1 MLAYRV
7 KRLVRIEP
15 SGVILALKVKFCI
28 MLTMNRDNQADLAAD
43 LLIKLVAFISFLIL
57 LLLHSDLLVVHLHL
71 GYLFR
76 QEPSLEYHAGRS
88 QWGSGGETEARL
100 A

>member
-7 KRLVRIEP
+7 KGLVRIEP

-43 LLIKLVAFISFLIL
+43 LLLKLVAFISFLIL

-71 GYLFR
+71 GYLFWG
-76 QEPSLEYHAGRS
+76 ETSLEYHARRS